1 MTNKIKIVDYSNYE
15 KLFEDYE
22 KNKPDFEKF
31 KQEAQ
36 KVLDYSEVD
45 DDYKNHVRTL
55 LDGLDKFTN
64 GIEKLW
70 RDIYIQKRKEEI
82 MWNSIEI
89 FNEEFNR
96 LGGFSKHQNL

>member
-1 MTNKIKIVDYSNYE
+1 MTDKIKLIDYSKYD
-15 KLFEDYE
+15 KLFNDY
-22 KNKPDFEKF
+22 NQRKPYFEMF

-36 KVLDYSEVD
+36 KVLDHPEVSE
-45 DDYKNHVRTL
+45 DYKNDVKTL
-55 LDGLDKFTN
+55 LNSLDKFTN

-70 RDIYIQKRKEEI
+70 RDMYIQKRKDEI

-96 LGGFSKHQNL
+96 LGGFSKHP